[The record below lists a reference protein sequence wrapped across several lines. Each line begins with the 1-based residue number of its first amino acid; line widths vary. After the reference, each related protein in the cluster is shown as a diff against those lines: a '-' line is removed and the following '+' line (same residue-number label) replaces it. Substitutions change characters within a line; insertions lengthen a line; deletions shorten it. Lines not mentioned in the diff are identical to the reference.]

1 MANSI
6 FNSCLINFV
15 VKAIDQQLKMI
26 LESDILK
33 IEDANVRNAV
43 FLQLI
48 AA

>member
-1 MANSI
+1 MKTTSTKTADI
-6 FNSCLINFV
+6 L
-15 VKAIDQQLKMI
+15 KAIDKQLKSI
-26 LESDILK
+26 LEKDIVK

>member
-1 MANSI
+1 MKKTSTKTAD
-6 FNSCLINFV
+6 L
-15 VKAIDQQLKMI
+15 VKEIDEQLKMI

-33 IEDANVRNAV
+33 IEDANVRQAV

>member
-1 MANSI
+1 MKTTSTKTAD
-6 FNSCLINFV
+6 L
-15 VKAIDQQLKMI
+15 VKAIDKQLKRI

-33 IEDANVRNAV
+33 IEDANVKNAV

>member
-1 MANSI
+1 MKTTSTKTADI
-6 FNSCLINFV
+6 L
-15 VKAIDQQLKMI
+15 KAIDKQLKSI
-26 LESDILK
+26 LEKDILK